1 MKVKLLLRRGQ
12 KIAGVFNYRGIVINN
27 RDHNA
32 ESPTMFL
39 SQSDEKS
46 IALVTLELMDE
57 SMWFL
62 RNRQVGGIY
71 HETDGLTV
79 A

>member
-32 ESPTMFL
+32 GNTDDVLES
-39 SQSDEKS
+39 
-46 IALVTLELMDE
+46 V
-57 SMWFL
+57 
-62 RNRQVGGIY
+62 
-71 HETDGLTV
+71 
-79 A
+79 